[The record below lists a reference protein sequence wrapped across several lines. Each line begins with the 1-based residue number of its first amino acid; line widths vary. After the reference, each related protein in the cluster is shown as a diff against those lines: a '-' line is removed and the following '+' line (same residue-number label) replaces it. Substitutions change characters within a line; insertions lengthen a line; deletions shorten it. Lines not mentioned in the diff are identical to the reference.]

1 MTSRHP
7 SLDEVTI
14 RGLVCP
20 CAWHE
25 DLSVSRVSILTFD
38 DDEYEVADN
47 EAGRV
52 LLNHIRH
59 EVLVRGRLL
68 AERARPKVILIRE
81 LTVFE
86 GARTRL

>member
-7 SLDEVTI
+7 SVDEVTL

-20 CAWHE
+20 SAWHE

-47 EAGRV
+47 EAGTA

-68 AERARPKVILIRE
+68 TQHTRRKVILIRE

-86 GARTRL
+86 GARTRS